1 MFYPLVEC
9 SESGSNL
16 DFICPWTAF
25 GSIWDIA
32 VISGISAVAIG
43 RKAEVSVDFT
53 GEFCPNDFVWE

>member
-16 DFICPWTAF
+16 DFICLWTAF

-32 VISGISAVAIG
+32 VISGISVVAISW
-43 RKAEVSVDFT
+43 KAEVSVDFT
-53 GEFCPNDFVWE
+53 GKFCPNDFVWE